1 MLVEFRPGSDT
12 KHENSASRVI
22 KEGSGTGVHFQMN
35 AD

>member
-12 KHENSASRVI
+12 KHENPASRVI
-22 KEGSGTGVHFQMN
+22 EEGSGIGVHFQVN